1 MGNANEKKDS
11 FLKRNYGAT
20 TVLTSIPALILDIFF
35 IGFNFFLCVYMLSFW
50 HLTMALY
57 YILLVILRI
66 NVFARSTKAL
76 FSKDKERAY
85 IKLYRSTHR
94 MLLFLDFMLIIAIF
108 LLLENDVWKSYPRIV
123 INLVAIYTCYK
134 IIASVVNLFKAS
146 SSKSITATLLRKIG
160 HADAL
165 VSVLILISAYIGM
178 SGHTGYYKNLEL
190 AYISG
195 GVATL
200 IIFIISVAGLL
211 KPKAKIIQGINKP
224 NQEE

>member
-20 TVLTSIPALILDIFF
+20 TVLTSIPTLILDIFF

-165 VSVLILISAYIGM
+165 VSLLILISAYIGM
-178 SGHTGYYKNLEL
+178 SGHTGYYQNLQL
-190 AYISG
+190 AYVSG
-195 GVATL
+195 SIACG
-200 IIFIISVAGLL
+200 IIFIIAITGLL
-211 KPKAKIIQGINKP
+211 KPKSKITQVVNIP
-224 NQEE
+224 SQED